1 MRGTI
6 LLPVLLFVPGLWAQ
20 APAKTLNELKAFY
33 ATNGAKS
40 HGPDG
45 SAHGADG
52 KNLGGLDF
60 TDAKE
65 TANETANATDAER
78 VKTIRKG
85 LFFGIRMPSF
95 KDQLSEADALLLVQG
110 IVRKAEK
117 GKVITPEEGAAR

>member
-1 MRGTI
+1 MRWTI

-20 APAKTLNELKAFY
+20 APAKTLNKLKVFY
-33 ATNGAKS
+33 ATNCVKC

-45 SAHGADG
+45 SAQAADG
-52 KNLGGLDF
+52 EKLGGFDF
-60 TDAKE
+60 TDAKKAAE
-65 TANETANATDAER
+65 ETDAEM